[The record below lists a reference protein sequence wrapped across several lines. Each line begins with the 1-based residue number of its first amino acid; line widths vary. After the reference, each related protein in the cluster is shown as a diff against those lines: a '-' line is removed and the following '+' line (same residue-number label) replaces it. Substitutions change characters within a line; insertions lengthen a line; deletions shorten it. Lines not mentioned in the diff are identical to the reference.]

1 MKAPAQLKSLEL
13 MPMSSPVP
21 LSHVAKVIRS
31 KNAGP
36 FELAL
41 DIIFNDE
48 AVYRNARSQ
57 NLFTPQRIGQLY
69 QMPEEDV
76 LAIRYFDA
84 ANAVKIV
91 LERPVASGDLGDCD
105 VYGAQQHAP
114 LLGMRVAL
122 TDCPG
127 PASG

>member
-1 MKAPAQLKSLEL
+1 
-13 MPMSSPVP
+13 MSSQVP

-48 AVYRNARSQ
+48 ASYRRTRSQ
-57 NLFTPQRIGQLY
+57 DLFTPRHIAQLY
-69 QMPEEDV
+69 QMAEEDI

-84 ANAVKIV
+84 ANAIKIV

-122 TDCPG
+122 TDG
-127 PASG
+127 PKSVAP

>member
-1 MKAPAQLKSLEL
+1 MPAS
-13 MPMSSPVP
+13 VP
-21 LSHVAKVIRS
+21 LSQVAKVIRS

-48 AVYRNARSQ
+48 ASYRDVRSQ
-57 NLFTPQRIGQLY
+57 NLFTPQHIAQLH
-69 QMPEEDV
+69 QMAEEDI

-91 LERPVASGDLGDCD
+91 LERPVASGDLGDRD

-122 TDCPG
+122 TDSPKSVT
-127 PASG
+127 A

>member
-1 MKAPAQLKSLEL
+1 MTA
-13 MPMSSPVP
+13 PVP
-21 LSHVAKVIRS
+21 LSQVAKVIRS

-41 DIIFNDE
+41 DVMFSDE
-48 AVYRNARSQ
+48 ATYRNVQSQ
-57 NLFTPQRIGQLY
+57 GLFTPRAIAQLY
-69 QMPEEDV
+69 QVAEEDI

-91 LERPVASGDLGDCD
+91 LERPVPSGDIGDRD

-114 LLGMRVAL
+114 LLEMPVAL
-122 TDCPG
+122 GD
-127 PASG
+127 